1 MGRQLHFIALDGQSH
16 HVLKI
21 LPNRFKKDILKY
33 FKHFPITIRR
43 KVKTVTMDLNYYYD
57 IMARELFT
65 NAQIIFDRFHI
76 IQMLNRSFNSCRIH
90 VMKKYHKGSRE
101 YNLLKYYWKLYFKDT
116 LTQEQ
121 IVTDGLALSEELE
134 NTYNLLQDISKAL
147 INKNVS
153 DLRKLLNC
161 KDTIGYQMNITLKTF
176 KRCLHDLLNAA
187 RFTESNGCLEGTNRK
202 IKQIERTAYGYSNF
216 YHLVTRIKLEEK
228 DAILKE
234 KASSYYQIA

>member
-1 MGRQLHFIALDGQSH
+1 M
-16 HVLKI
+16 
-21 LPNRFKKDILKY
+21 ILKRQ
-33 FKHFPITIRR
+33 KH
-43 KVKTVTMDLNYYYD
+43 
-57 IMARELFT
+57 
-65 NAQIIFDRFHI
+65 
-76 IQMLNRSFNSCRIH
+76 IH
-90 VMKKYHKGSRE
+90 
-101 YNLLKYYWKLYFKDT
+101 LKDT

-187 RFTESNGCLEGTNRK
+187 RFTESNGCLKGTNRK
-202 IKQIERTAYGYSNF
+202 IKQIERTAYIS
-216 YHLVTRIKLEEK
+216 RIKSVK
-228 DAILKE
+228 RH
-234 KASSYYQIA
+234 KAKQIVYYNDSLFLLIVLHLIRPI

>member
-1 MGRQLHFIALDGQSH
+1 
-16 HVLKI
+16 
-21 LPNRFKKDILKY
+21 
-33 FKHFPITIRR
+33 
-43 KVKTVTMDLNYYYD
+43 
-57 IMARELFT
+57 MARELFP

-101 YNLLKYYWKLYFKDT
+101 YNLLKYYWKLYLKPFDDLEKTKPHYKWHLKDT

-121 IVTDGLALSEELE
+121 IVTDGLALSEESE

-153 DLRKLLNC
+153 DLRKLFNC

-176 KRCLHDLLNAA
+176 KRCLYDLLNAA
-187 RFTESNGCLEGTNRK
+187 RFTESN
-202 IKQIERTAYGYSNF
+202 
-216 YHLVTRIKLEEK
+216 
-228 DAILKE
+228 
-234 KASSYYQIA
+234 

>member
-1 MGRQLHFIALDGQSH
+1 MTSIAREHNVSVNTVQRVLESCSSKFYNDFDHLPKHLAFDEFKGVGCQLHLIALDSQSH

-33 FKHFPITIRR
+33 FKHFP
-43 KVKTVTMDLNYYYD
+43 
-57 IMARELFT
+57 

-76 IQMLNRSFNSCRIH
+76 IQMLNHSFNSCSIH

-101 YNLLKYYWKLYFKDT
+101 YNLLKYYWKLYLKPFDDLEKTKPHYDWHLKDT

-161 KDTIGYQMNITLKTF
+161 KDTIGYQMAALKV
-176 KRCLHDLLNAA
+176 L
-187 RFTESNGCLEGTNRK
+187 
-202 IKQIERTAYGYSNF
+202 TA
-216 YHLVTRIKLEEK
+216 K
-228 DAILKE
+228 
-234 KASSYYQIA
+234 

>member
-1 MGRQLHFIALDGQSH
+1 M
-16 HVLKI
+16 LKI

-43 KVKTVTMDLNYYYD
+43 KAKTVTMDLNYYYD
-57 IMARELFT
+57 IMARELFL

-101 YNLLKYYWKLYFKDT
+101 YNLLKYYWKLYLKPFDDLEKTKPHYDWHLKDT

-161 KDTIGYQMNITLKTF
+161 KDTIGYQMNITLKIF
-176 KRCLHDLLNAA
+176 KRCLYDLLNAA
-187 RFTESNGCLEGTNRK
+187 RFTESNGALK
-202 IKQIERTAYGYSNF
+202 VLTA
-216 YHLVTRIKLEEK
+216 K
-228 DAILKE
+228 
-234 KASSYYQIA
+234 